1 MEIKEIRLLKPE
13 EITTRVQSVHQYKT
27 NGVNKV
33 GVMLL
38 LYKDA
43 RVDMNLLDEVY
54 GRNNWQRTHEVINGN
69 LFCNIDLW
77 DDVKKCWVRKQDV
90 GTESNTQK
98 EKGQASDSFKRA
110 ATNVG
115 IGRELYTAPAIFIE
129 LNDSEYTVDD
139 KKNIKV
145 KPKTKFKVKAIEYNQ
160 NREISKIQIID
171 KNNIVRY
178 EYK

>member
-1 MEIKEIRLLKPE
+1 
-13 EITTRVQSVHQYKT
+13 
-27 NGVNKV
+27 
-33 GVMLL
+33 
-38 LYKDA
+38 
-43 RVDMNLLDEVY
+43 
-54 GRNNWQRTHEVINGN
+54 
-69 LFCNIDLW
+69 LF
-77 DDVKKCWVRKQDV
+77 
-90 GTESNTQK
+90 SNPT
-98 EKGQASDSFKRA
+98 F
-110 ATNVG
+110 
-115 IGRELYTAPAIFIE
+115 FIE